1 MARYRGTV
9 LVDTNVILECW
20 RIGAWRALANGYTV
34 ETVEDCI
41 VETQTG
47 YQRRAPAQQI
57 DEKELCKLLVSV
69 HAVTDKERAMAML
82 RDPLFSSLD
91 VGERSLWAHA
101 LSRTETWVLCGP
113 DKASLRFGIRCGF
126 RDRLVALERLLKDAG
141 YKPKG
146 LRTAYTSGW
155 LDNTL
160 GQLVLMEGRCASQHL
175 GLVGQ
180 RDESAA
186 LGHQP
191 GTTSADRTALSAAGA
206 IFRWQD
212 GRDRPGSG

>member
-20 RIGAWRALANGYTV
+20 RIGAWRALSSGYRI
-34 ETVEDCI
+34 ETVEDC
-41 VETQTG
+41 VTETQTG
-47 YQRRAPAQQI
+47 YQRRDPAQQI
-57 DEKELCKLLVSV
+57 DEKELRSSLAAT
-69 HAVTDKERAMAML
+69 HAVATKEQAVAAL

-113 DKASLRFGIRCGF
+113 DKASLRFVIRCGF

-146 LRTAYTSGW
+146 LKLAYTSTC
-155 LDNTL
+155 LDKTL
-160 GQLVLMEGRCASQHL
+160 GQLVLMEG
-175 GLVGQ
+175 VKK
-180 RDESAA
+180 
-186 LGHQP
+186 P
-191 GTTSADRTALSAAGA
+191 
-206 IFRWQD
+206 
-212 GRDRPGSG
+212 